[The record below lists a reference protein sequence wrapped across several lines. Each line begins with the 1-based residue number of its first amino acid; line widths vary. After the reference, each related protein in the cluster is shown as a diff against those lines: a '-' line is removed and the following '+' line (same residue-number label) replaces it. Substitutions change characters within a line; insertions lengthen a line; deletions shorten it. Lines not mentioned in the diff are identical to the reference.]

1 MSQRNDHRPFPG
13 DRKREQN
20 SAYDLL
26 RHHLEFLYSTKVHQ
40 NRLTQ
45 TLEWRQPGPAALT
58 GRKPVRVAMK
68 IHRTIFFLLIFFLA
82 ALPLRASFAGE
93 DGAVFQTAETYIKGG
108 LYLEAIGAYQE
119 TAERSDQYDV
129 RAKAFFSIGDI
140 YSYYLDDYDAAL
152 RYYYLVKA
160 RYAKSA
166 FAANAYLNSGMILYE
181 RGRYQDALNQFSLY
195 LKIYPRGA
203 RRETAEYMVEACRK
217 ETPRPGDEKRRKDVG
232 SPIAGDAPVRVLIK
246 GGVREARIHCDSP
259 MEVRGL
265 AAGAAMDQGGALTV
279 GVSGNA
285 IVLNGKT
292 LTVDGFTVL
301 PATDDGRLKLDGKAY
316 RGTIGVKKNG
326 NGGLDIVNAL
336 PVETYLYGVVPK
348 EMSSGWPLEALKAQ
362 AVVARTFALYQRE
375 KNRDHP
381 YDVSATT
388 SSQVYGGLD
397 AETPNSVRAVDE
409 TKGEVLFHEG
419 RLILAY
425 YHANSG
431 GATEDAKNV
440 WTADVPY
447 LKSIRDDYSAR
458 ATPGHWSYSLSL
470 DDLSRALAGSGLDV
484 GFIRDLVPVTVSPSG
499 RIVKLKIL
507 HSRGEALLRCNDFR
521 IKVDPRQLKS
531 ALFVVAKEGNRIRFE
546 GKGYGHG
553 VGLSQWG
560 AYEMARQGFSYR
572 DILTYYYSNVDV
584 RSP

>member
-1 MSQRNDHRPFPG
+1 
-13 DRKREQN
+13 
-20 SAYDLL
+20 
-26 RHHLEFLYSTKVHQ
+26 
-40 NRLTQ
+40 
-45 TLEWRQPGPAALT
+45 
-58 GRKPVRVAMK
+58 MK
-68 IHRTIFFLLIFFLA
+68 NHRTLFILLIFFLA
-82 ALPLRASFAGE
+82 SFPLPASFAEE
-93 DGAVFQTAETYIKGG
+93 DSAVFQTAERYVRDG

-119 TAERSDQYDV
+119 TAERSDQDDV
-129 RAKAFFSIGDI
+129 QAKAFFSIGDI

-152 RYYYLVKA
+152 RYYHLVKS
-160 RYAKSA
+160 RYAGSA
-166 FAANAYLNSGMILYE
+166 FTANAYLNSGMILYE

-195 LKIYPRGA
+195 LKKYPRGT

-217 ETPRPGDEKRRKDVG
+217 ETPGPGEGKRGRDVG
-232 SPIAGDAPVRVLIK
+232 AAMVGDALVRVLIK
-246 GGVREARIHCDSP
+246 GGVKEARIRCDSP

-265 AAGAAMDQGGALTV
+265 TAGATMARERELAV

-285 IVLNGKT
+285 LVLDGKT
-292 LTVDGFTVL
+292 LTVDGFTVV
-301 PATDDGRLKLDGKAY
+301 PETSAGGRLKLDGKAY
-316 RGTIGVKKNG
+316 RGTIGVKKDG
-326 NGGLDIVNAL
+326 KGGLDIVNVL
-336 PVETYLYGVVPK
+336 PVETYLYGVVPQ

-397 AETPNSVRAVDE
+397 AETPKAVKAVDE
-409 TKGEVLFHEG
+409 TKGQVLFHEG

-431 GATEDAKNV
+431 GVTEDAKNV
-440 WTADVPY
+440 WTTDVPY
-447 LKSIRDDYSAR
+447 LKSIRDDYSAQ
-458 ATPGHWSYSLSL
+458 ATSGHWSYSLSL
-470 DDLSRALAGSGLDV
+470 DDLARALSGKGLAVGS
-484 GFIRDLVPVTVSPSG
+484 IRDLVPVAVSPSG
-499 RIVKLKIL
+499 RIVKLKVL
-507 HSRGEALLRCNDFR
+507 HSRGETLLRCNDFR

-531 ALFVVAKEGNRIRFE
+531 ALFVMDKEGNRIRFE

-572 DILTYYYSNVDV
+572 DILTYYYSKVDV
-584 RSP
+584 KSP